1 MLFIAVDDLKPAI
14 SCYGDRFAQ
23 TPNIDRLASRG
34 TLFERAYCM
43 QAVCAPS
50 RNALLT
56 GVRPETLQIYDLGTN
71 FRRRAPDVVTL
82 PQHFKANGYE
92 SHGLGK
98 IFHVGHGNHEDP
110 ISWSAPHYQ
119 EKSIEYVLPE
129 NKVRLTREEALFA
142 NQKGDAGM
150 LPRGA
155 PVESAD
161 VPDDAYADGRIA
173 SEAIKRLNRFKE
185 TGKPFFLAVG
195 FVKPHLPFCAPKK
208 YWDLH
213 DPAKLP
219 LPERRQPP
227 DGAPA
232 FAPQYNIELPNYA
245 GMPQRGPIPDESART
260 LVHGYYA
267 AVSFVDAQIGRVL
280 DELDELGLAENTII
294 VLWGDHGWHLGDHGM
309 WCKHTNYEQAT
320 RAPLIIVAPGKKG
333 AQRSRALVE
342 FVDVYPT
349 LCDLA
354 GLPKPVH
361 LQGDSLVPLLDS
373 PSAAGKRAAF
383 QVYPRGTNATGP
395 MLGHAVRTDR
405 WRYVEWRKAD
415 ESVVARDL
423 YDMQHDPDET
433 VNLSDNEKNAHTI
446 EDHGRLLAERLAV
459 EPPPGLTLLGRG
471 RASGVK
477 RAGR

>member
-110 ISWSAPHYQ
+110 ISWSVPHYQ
-119 EKSIEYVLPE
+119 EKSIEYVLTE
-129 NKVRLTREEALFA
+129 NKFRLTLEEALLA

-219 LPERRQPP
+219 LPERRHSRP
-227 DGAPA
+227 
-232 FAPQYNIELPNYA
+232 
-245 GMPQRGPIPDESART
+245 STT
-260 LVHGYYA
+260 L
-267 AVSFVDAQIGRVL
+267 SCP
-280 DELDELGLAENTII
+280 T
-294 VLWGDHGWHLGDHGM
+294 
-309 WCKHTNYEQAT
+309 T
-320 RAPLIIVAPGKKG
+320 RACLSEV
-333 AQRSRALVE
+333 Q
-342 FVDVYPT
+342 FPT
-349 LCDLA
+349 N
-354 GLPKPVH
+354 
-361 LQGDSLVPLLDS
+361 
-373 PSAAGKRAAF
+373 R
-383 QVYPRGTNATGP
+383 R
-395 MLGHAVRTDR
+395 
-405 WRYVEWRKAD
+405 
-415 ESVVARDL
+415 
-423 YDMQHDPDET
+423 
-433 VNLSDNEKNAHTI
+433 
-446 EDHGRLLAERLAV
+446 ER
-459 EPPPGLTLLGRG
+459 
-471 RASGVK
+471 
-477 RAGR
+477 